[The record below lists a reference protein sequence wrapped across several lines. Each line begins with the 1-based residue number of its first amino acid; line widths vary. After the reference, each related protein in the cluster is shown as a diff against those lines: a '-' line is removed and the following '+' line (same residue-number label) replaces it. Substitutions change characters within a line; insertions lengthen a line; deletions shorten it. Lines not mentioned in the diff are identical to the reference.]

1 MKKIVILV
9 ISLFLFNNIALAQDV
24 SLDNLPGNAA
34 SQLPQRPNVPAL
46 PNTAGLPNN
55 ATGPTSAP
63 AGLPGNAQGATT
75 APSVYGQPNNGS
87 AQAPSGAFL
96 QLSVPDGHG
105 LPGGDAQSM
114 LRRIIDNGLSLI
126 ALVGILAI
134 LVAALQ
140 LWLAQGKA
148 DGIGKAKLNI
158 FNIILGFAIVLL
170 AWSGVTIVL
179 KFLGFT

>member
-9 ISLFLFNNIALAQDV
+9 IALFLFNNIALAQDV
-24 SLDNLPGNAA
+24 SLGTLPSDATSQLPQHPNVPASPNNAGLPGNA
-34 SQLPQRPNVPAL
+34 
-46 PNTAGLPNN
+46 
-55 ATGPTSAP
+55 TGPNSAP
-63 AGLPGNAQGATT
+63 AGLPGNSQGANT

-87 AQAPSGAFL
+87 SQNSSGSFL
-96 QLSVPDGHG
+96 QLSVPSDHG

-179 KFLGFT
+179 RFLGFT